1 MKTTIKH
8 KVKLYATAIFLIAW
22 LAPVTTVDAQNTQSY
37 SNVEVNHRA
46 GKWYRS
52 GRNSY
57 TSQHQ
62 RSSTAETTNSD
73 TFDEGQGSTADD
85 RGMAV
90 SDFQVRMQKVHEY
103 RDTIY
108 MNPGETKTLTLP
120 SNQNKQYT
128 VCAYY
133 QRWYN
138 YQTDG
143 RIDDNMIKFT
153 GGQGSINDRAYRMA
167 DGTYGGTFL
176 TDNKEIRASLF
187 QVSVT
192 APHNFNQPYYLAC
205 DQSDYKDV
213 QRPQNNNRGTTFDE
227 PTLGQRVIFI
237 ICPASMIKSKMSTTD
252 YYEIHD
258 IHLPTHRT
266 STNTPEQVALNM
278 SAGNYY
284 TTETAPNGVS
294 HLNVAID
301 YNGLSNGSS
310 YITLDED
317 TISGDDR
324 KIAFNQKRDLPDG
337 TEIYINVT
345 NNTRKIAQFKLTFD
359 ENTHGLTESDV
370 EGMGENNELYY
381 RTNKYLDANYELL
394 TKLDFD
400 FDNVSSNGLNETYNY
415 NDNGYPTG
423 VRAHYYPYPL
433 AWGTST
439 YAFYAAD
446 DNADNRY
453 PQWGQYA
460 ITDGNGFADGIGLL
474 DGSKYHL
481 YVDANEYPGTVC
493 ELPFSTK
500 FCQSSKLFVTAW
512 VKSVNTSSDDAAVMF
527 ILKGV
532 NDDGTTQILHTQSS
546 GQIHDTG
553 SHPWYQIYFEFVSPG
568 YTFDKYVL
576 EVFNNCASTTGG
588 DFCVDDVR
596 VYLSP
601 LEVEA
606 RSVQPLCTSE
616 DEAQIEIDIN
626 YERLLDRLAL
636 EESRTQQGAEV
647 ATGYY
652 SFVNKKAF
660 DDAIAAGRTFNEAFA
675 AAVVHGADVYKGS
688 NSEYYGTINFSTYFL
703 ANDGQDGMA
712 NHVGTSG
719 GNRQI
724 TFNAEVSANNTD
736 DGMVTL
742 IAGDEYY
749 VAFTRTDVS
758 KADVDGL
765 ASAYEFDDIDCGIRG
780 TFTVEGPLIV
790 NVNGDVESDAE
801 TVCIGQ
807 QPLVEVDMSD
817 GHGGIVEDAVFDW
830 YFGSIQRF
838 RDEVTEPIA
847 ELRGATHSLEEALEM
862 FRHFYPDA
870 TAVSDATIPAE
881 DPETS
886 ADYKLYQEDI
896 DLIERLSEDY
906 SVGGLNP
913 KLTLSASK
921 NLSIRLMQTQTYVVL
936 IPVGHEP
943 IPEEGGD
950 TQTSICWEPTQ
961 ILLHAQDG
969 APLLD
974 VGRNDQDYSDMGEGY
989 AVKVRLGYGQYTNLN
1004 RLAVPVRNPR
1014 LDNGTATKVTQV
1026 SNDQNVYLTWTDD
1039 PQYQASVGG
1048 GYDFVIGTVANFT
1061 ISVNSSVNNSRVVLS
1076 FDRSK
1081 FAPREGYRY
1090 SVALR
1095 FTTNATGDAPD
1106 CYGNLVIPIVIVP
1119 RYQVW
1124 VGRPDGN
1131 WNDDGNWR
1139 RAEPSEIKKTSGYIS
1154 NAENGTSTGYVPLST
1169 TNVVIPSDGMAHLY
1183 EAGNQGGILDLDA
1196 NKGTLS
1202 DPTANIEY
1210 DLEAA
1215 YSTTQQMFACD
1226 LYETNECEGLHFD
1239 AGGQMLNSH
1248 LLTYNRAWTNVEVPA
1263 DQWTIVTTPLQ
1274 GVFTGD
1280 WYTKTT
1286 GEENAEYFTYIT
1298 FGDDNDRL
1306 QPYVLQRS
1314 WNEHAVINDSGEG
1327 VDDDTHIAGAHTSDV
1342 TWSSTYNDVGIQTKP
1357 GEGFSMLVGRGLH
1370 TAEGGKV
1377 EFRLPKWDTD
1387 YEGFDET
1394 FQRVQLNSGKLFSDN
1409 LKQTASANVT
1419 ISPSHDGRYA
1429 LIGNPFTSSLDMK
1442 KFFGANTGLDH
1453 VYWTAG
1459 GDPMTAI
1466 EGSEGWITSDGQQAA
1481 LVPPY
1486 TAFYV
1491 RQTDQGGALLN
1502 LIFSRDMAV
1511 MPADDG
1517 TGTQALQGMTLLAAG
1532 AKGNSTALLR
1542 YDAAAD
1548 NGYAKSEDVQLMRES
1563 AGTAAPLVYTV
1574 AGDIAANI
1582 NQVKDLQQI
1591 PLGLFA
1597 ADGDVTTL
1605 TFTGTDALLEPSL
1618 YDAEL
1623 NTDTPITEGMTLS
1636 VNGSSHGRYFIRARG
1651 AGEGTTGIS
1660 EVVGGDA
1667 DGGVTAYSVAE
1678 RQVIVSSSAGLSA
1691 VRVYAVGGQLL
1702 KSESVADGRTAVTL
1716 DGVDSGVAIV
1726 RVTTAAGTTVKKIT
1740 VK

>member
-1 MKTTIKH
+1 MRNSYIARHKTL
-8 KVKLYATAIFLIAW
+8 LYAAVLALTAW
-22 LAPVTTVDAQNTQSY
+22 LAPVTDADAQGNNNPNNTY
-37 SNVEVNHRA
+37 NNVRVKHRA
-46 GKWYRS
+46 GKWYR
-52 GRNSY
+52 GDYQNQHRRNVV
-57 TSQHQ
+57 TDD
-62 RSSTAETTNSD
+62 TNSD
-73 TFDEGQGSTADD
+73 TFDEGQGSAAND

-90 SDFQVRMQKVHEY
+90 NDFGNVRMQKVHEY

-108 MNPGETKTLTLP
+108 INPNEKKILTLP
-120 SNQNKQYT
+120 SNQKENYT
-128 VCAYY
+128 VGAYY

-138 YQTDG
+138 YRTDG
-143 RIDDNMIKFT
+143 RIDDNWIKFT
-153 GGQGSINDRAYRMA
+153 KYDLNRRAFRMA
-167 DGTYGGTFL
+167 DGTYGGKFIYDDYSEMSDAL
-176 TDNKEIRASLF
+176 Y
-187 QVSVT
+187 QVEVT
-192 APHNFNQPYYLAC
+192 GPSNFEGQPYYLAC
-205 DQSDYKDV
+205 DQTDYQDV
-213 QRPQNNNRGTTFDE
+213 TRPRSNNKNTTFDE
-227 PTLGQRVIFI
+227 PTLGQRAIFI
-237 ICPASMIKSKMSTTD
+237 ICPASMIKNKMSEDT
-252 YYEIHD
+252 YYETHD

-284 TTETAPNGVS
+284 TNETGSVA
-294 HLNVAID
+294 HLNVRID
-301 YNGLSNGSS
+301 YNGLRNGNQ
-310 YITLDED
+310 YITLVDAD
-317 TISGDDR
+317 NDGIAQVSDNTR
-324 KIAFNQKRDLPDG
+324 KIAFNQKKDLPDG
-337 TEIYINVT
+337 TVIYINVT
-345 NNTRKIAQFKLTFD
+345 NNGYKIAQFKLTFD
-359 ENTHGLTESDV
+359 ENTHGLTESVINGLTD
-370 EGMGENNELYY
+370 EDDNYY
-381 RTNKYLDANYELL
+381 RTNKYLSANYELL

-400 FDNVSSNGLNETYNY
+400 FENVTNVNHQGGRNV
-415 NDNGYPTG
+415 D
-423 VRAHYYPYPL
+423 YYPYPL
-433 AWGTST
+433 EWGTSS
-439 YAFYAAD
+439 YAFYAASGNMDVND
-446 DNADNRY
+446 DGSAPY

-460 ITDGNGFADGIGLL
+460 ITNGNGYAKGNGLL
-474 DGSKYHL
+474 TGSKYHL
-481 YVDANEYPGTVC
+481 YIDANQYPGTVC

-512 VKSVNTSSDDAAVMF
+512 IKSVNADNEDAAVMF

-553 SHPWYQIYFEFVSPG
+553 NHPWYQIYFEFVSPG
-568 YTFDKYVL
+568 YTFDNYVL

-601 LEVEA
+601 LDVEA
-606 RSVQPLCTSE
+606 KSVQPLCTSK

-626 YERLLDRLAL
+626 YERLLDRLGL
-636 EESRTQQGAEV
+636 EESRTQQGGEV
-647 ATGYY
+647 NTGYY

-660 DDAIAAGRTFNEAFA
+660 DDAIAAGQTFNEAFA

-688 NSEYYGTINFSTYFL
+688 NSEYYGKINFSTYFM
-703 ANDGQDGMA
+703 ANNGEGGMA
-712 NHVGTSG
+712 NHIGTSG

-724 TFNAEVSANNTD
+724 TFNAKVSANNTE
-736 DGMVTL
+736 DGFVTL

-749 VAFTRTDVS
+749 VAFTQTDVS
-758 KADVDGL
+758 NADVDEL
-765 ASAYEFDDIDCGIRG
+765 ATAYEFDDIDCGIRG

-830 YFGSIQRF
+830 YFGSIQQF

-847 ELRGATHSLEEALEM
+847 ELSGATHSLEEALEM

-881 DPETS
+881 DPAAAE
-886 ADYKLYQEDI
+886 YKLYQEDI
-896 DLIERLSEDY
+896 DLIESLNEDY
-906 SVGGLNP
+906 SVGGLNAQ
-913 KLTLSASK
+913 LTLSASK
-921 NLSIRLMQTQTYVVL
+921 NLSIRLVQTQTYVVL

-989 AVKVRLGYGQYTNLN
+989 AVKVRLGYGQYTNLDD
-1004 RLAVPVRNPR
+1004 LAVPVRNPR
-1014 LDNGTATKVTQV
+1014 LDNGTATTVTQV
-1026 SNDQNVYLTWTDD
+1026 SNDRNVYLTWTND
-1039 PQYQASVGG
+1039 PQYEASVGG
-1048 GYDFVIGTVANFT
+1048 GYDFVIGTVANFS
-1061 ISVNSSVNNSRVVLS
+1061 IGSNSSPNNPRVVLS
-1076 FDRSK
+1076 FDRSN
-1081 FAPREGYRY
+1081 FTPREGYRY

-1095 FTTNATGDAPD
+1095 FTTNAVGDAPD

-1124 VGRPDGN
+1124 IGRPDGN

-1139 RAEPSEIKKTSGYIS
+1139 RAEPSEIKKTSDYIT
-1154 NAENGTSTGYVPLST
+1154 NAANGTSAGYVPLST

-1183 EAGNQGGILDLDA
+1183 AAENTGGILDLDA
-1196 NKGTLS
+1196 NKGALS
-1202 DPTANIEY
+1202 DPTENIEY

-1215 YSTTQQMFACD
+1215 YNQTQKMFVCD
-1226 LYETNECEGLHFD
+1226 LFETNECNGLHFD

-1248 LLTYNRAWTNVEVPA
+1248 MLTYNRAWTNVEVPT
-1263 DQWTIVTTPLQ
+1263 DQWTVVTTPLQ

-1280 WYTKTT
+1280 WYTKST
-1286 GEENAEYFTYIT
+1286 GEESAEYFTDIT

-1314 WNEHAVINDSGEG
+1314 WNEHAVINDSGES
-1327 VDDDTHIAGAHTSDV
+1327 VDDGTHITDAHTSNV

-1357 GEGFSMLVGRGLH
+1357 GEGFSMLVSKGSQ

-1394 FQRVQLNSGKLFSDN
+1394 FQRVQLNSGKLFTDN
-1409 LKQTASANVT
+1409 LQQAENANVI

-1429 LIGNPFTSSLDMK
+1429 LIGNPFTSSLDMA
-1442 KFFGANTGLDH
+1442 KFFEMNNTLDK
-1453 VYWTAG
+1453 VYWIAG
-1459 GDPMTAI
+1459 GDPYTAV
-1466 EGSEGWITSDGQQAA
+1466 EGNDGWLTSNGSTTA
-1481 LVPPY
+1481 LVPAY

-1491 RQTDQGGALLN
+1491 RQTTPSASPLRI
-1502 LIFSRDMAV
+1502 IFSRSMAV
-1511 MPADDG
+1511 MPTSSDAE
-1517 TGTQALQGMTLLAAG
+1517 TQSLQGMTLLANN

-1542 YDAAAD
+1542 YDMTAN
-1548 NGYAKSEDVQLMRES
+1548 NGFANNEDVQLMTES
-1563 AGTAAPLVYTV
+1563 TGTATPMVYTV
-1574 AGDIAANI
+1574 AGSMATNI
-1582 NQVKDLQQI
+1582 NRIKDLQQI
-1591 PLGLFA
+1591 PIGLFA
-1597 ADGDVTTL
+1597 SSGDVTTL
-1605 TFTGTDALLEPSL
+1605 TFTGVDALMEPSL

-1623 NTDTPITEGMTLS
+1623 NTETPITEGMTLS
-1636 VNGSSHGRYFIRARG
+1636 VDGPSHGRYFIRSRG
-1651 AGEGTTGIS
+1651 VGDGTTGITD
-1660 EVVGGDA
+1660 VTAG
-1667 DGGVTAYSVAE
+1667 DGGVSVYSVVQG
-1678 RQVIVSSSAGLSA
+1678 QVVVSAGAELRE
-1691 VRVYAVGGQLL
+1691 VRVYSVGGALL
-1702 KSESVADGRTAVTL
+1702 KSECIDGGRTAVTIS
-1716 DGVDSGVAIV
+1716 GVDSGVAIV
-1726 RVTTAAGTTVKKIT
+1726 RVTTADGAATRKIT

>member
-8 KVKLYATAIFLIAW
+8 KVRLYATAIFLIAW
-22 LAPVTTVDAQNTQSY
+22 LAPVTTVDAQNTQRY
-37 SNVEVNHRA
+37 SNVEVKHRA

-52 GRNSY
+52 DY
-57 TSQHQ
+57 TDNHQ
-62 RSSTAETTNSD
+62 RSTTATTTNSD
-73 TFDEGQGSTADD
+73 SFDEGVGGTADD
-85 RGMAV
+85 QGMEV
-90 SDFQVRMQKVHEY
+90 NQFGQVRMQKVHEY

-120 SNQNKQYT
+120 SNQDKKYT

-153 GGQGSINDRAYRMA
+153 GGQGSINDRAFRMA

-176 TDNKEIRASLF
+176 TDNTEIRASLF

-237 ICPASMIKSKMSTTD
+237 ICPASMIKDKMSTTD
-252 YYEIHD
+252 YYETHD

-266 STNTPEQVALNM
+266 STKTHEQVALNM

-301 YNGLSNGSS
+301 YKGLSNGSS
-310 YITLDED
+310 YITLDEN

-324 KIAFNQKRDLPDG
+324 KIAFNQRRDLPDG

-568 YTFDKYVL
+568 YTFDNYVL

-606 RSVQPLCTSE
+606 KSVQPLCTSK

-660 DDAIAAGRTFNEAFA
+660 DDAIAAGQTFNEAFA

-688 NSEYYGTINFSTYFL
+688 DSEYYGTINFSTYFL
-703 ANDGQDGMA
+703 ANNGQNGMA

-758 KADVDGL
+758 NADVDGL
-765 ASAYEFDDIDCGIRG
+765 ATAYEFDDIDCGIRG

-830 YFGSIQRF
+830 YFGSIQQF

-847 ELRGATHSLEEALEM
+847 ELSGATHSLEEALEM

-870 TAVSDATIPAE
+870 TAVSNATIPAE
-881 DPETS
+881 DPD
-886 ADYKLYQEDI
+886 AAGYKLYQEDI
-896 DLIERLSEDY
+896 DLIERLNEDY
-906 SVGGLNP
+906 NVGGLNP

-974 VGRNDQDYSDMGEGY
+974 VGRNDIDYSGMGEGY
-989 AVKVRLGYGQYTNLN
+989 AVKVRLDYGQYNNLN

-1014 LDNGTATKVTQV
+1014 LDDGSPITVTWV

-1039 PQYQASVGG
+1039 PQYQANVGG

-1061 ISVNSSVNNSRVVLS
+1061 INGNSSANNSRVVLS
-1076 FDRSK
+1076 FNRSN
-1081 FAPREGYRY
+1081 FTPREGYRY

-1095 FTTNATGDAPD
+1095 FTTNAVGDAPD

-1131 WNDDGNWR
+1131 WNDDANWR
-1139 RAEPSEIKKTSGYIS
+1139 RAEPDEIKKTSGYIT

-1183 EAGNQGGILDLDA
+1183 AAENTGSILDLDA
-1196 NKGTLS
+1196 NKGALS

-1215 YSTTQQMFACD
+1215 YNQTQQMFVCD
-1226 LYETNECEGLHFD
+1226 LFETNECYGLHFD
-1239 AGGQMLNSH
+1239 TGGQMLNSH
-1248 LLTYNRAWTNVEVPA
+1248 LLTYNRAWTNVEVPT

-1286 GEENAEYFTYIT
+1286 GEEYAEYFTDIT
-1298 FGDDNDRL
+1298 FGENNDRL

-1314 WNEHAVINDSGEG
+1314 WNEHAVINDAGTD
-1327 VDDDTHIAGAHTSDV
+1327 VDDGTHIADAHTSNV

-1357 GEGFSMLVGRGLH
+1357 GEGFSMLVSKGSQ

-1387 YEGFDET
+1387 YEGFSET

-1409 LKQTASANVT
+1409 LKQAEMANVT
-1419 ISPSHDGRYA
+1419 VSPSHDGKYA
-1429 LIGNPFTSSLDMK
+1429 LIGNPFTSSLDME
-1442 KFFGANTGLDH
+1442 KFFDANTSLDH
-1453 VYWTAG
+1453 VFWTAG

-1466 EGSEGWITSDGQQAA
+1466 EGTDNWITSNGQQTVV
-1481 LVPPY
+1481 VPPY

-1491 RQTDQGGALLN
+1491 RQSVAGAAPLN

-1511 MPADDG
+1511 MPTSSDAE
-1517 TGTQALQGMTLLAAG
+1517 TQSLQGMALLASNT
-1532 AKGNSTALLR
+1532 KGSSTALIR
-1542 YDAAAD
+1542 YDIRANNGFAD
-1548 NGYAKSEDVQLMRES
+1548 NEDVQLMTES
-1563 AGTAAPLVYTV
+1563 TGVTTPMVYTV
-1574 AGDIAANI
+1574 AGSMATNI
-1582 NQVKDLQQI
+1582 NQLKDMQRI

-1605 TFTGTDALLEPSL
+1605 TFTGVDALLDPTL

-1623 NTDTPITEGMTLS
+1623 NTETPITEGMELT
-1636 VNGSSHGRYFIRARG
+1636 VNGESHGRYFICSRG
-1651 AGEGTTGIS
+1651 AGPGTTGIS
-1660 EVVGGDA
+1660 EVGASGNDVSVYSVVSRQVVISSVAALQDVSVYTVGGA
-1667 DGGVTAYSVAE
+1667 LLKHEGA
-1678 RQVIVSSSAGLSA
+1678 SAGQT
-1691 VRVYAVGGQLL
+1691 VMTMDDV
-1702 KSESVADGRTAVTL
+1702 E
-1716 DGVDSGVAIV
+1716 SGVAIV
-1726 RVTTAAGTTVKKIT
+1726 RVKTDNGTFTRKIT

>member
-1 MKTTIKH
+1 MMKSLYIARH
-8 KVKLYATAIFLIAW
+8 KTLLYAAVLALTAW
-22 LAPVTTVDAQNTQSY
+22 LAPVTDADAQNTTY
-37 SNVEVNHRA
+37 SNVKVTHRA

-52 GRNSY
+52 GQNSY

-103 RDTIY
+103 RDAIY

-128 VCAYY
+128 VCGYY

-138 YQTDG
+138 YSTDED
-143 RIDDNMIKFT
+143 IDHNIITFT
-153 GGQGSINDRAYRMA
+153 GGNLNTRAYRMKN
-167 DGTYGGTFL
+167 GTYGGTFL
-176 TDNKEIRASLF
+176 TGNNSITNALY
-187 QVSVT
+187 QVSVK
-192 APHNFNQPYYLAC
+192 APQNFNQPYYLAC
-205 DQSDYKDV
+205 DQSDYQDV
-213 QRPQNNNRGTTFDE
+213 QRPRYDDPTFEE

-237 ICPASMIKSKMSTTD
+237 ICPASMIKDKMSTTD
-252 YYEIHD
+252 YYETHD

-266 STNTPEQVALNM
+266 STKTHEQVALNM
-278 SAGNYY
+278 SASNYY
-284 TTETAPNGVS
+284 TTETGPNGVD
-294 HLNVAID
+294 HLNIAIE
-301 YNGLSNGSS
+301 YNGLPNGED
-310 YITLDED
+310 YIELDTKD
-317 TISGDDR
+317 ISGDDR
-324 KIAFNQKRDLPDG
+324 KIAFNQKNDLPDG
-337 TEIYINVT
+337 TVIYINVT
-345 NNTRKIAQFKLTFD
+345 NNNRKIAQFKLTFD
-359 ENTHGLTESDV
+359 ENTHGLTESEINRLN
-370 EGMGENNELYY
+370 EGDDDYY
-381 RTNKYLDANYELL
+381 RTNAYLDANYELL

-400 FDNVSSNGLNETYNY
+400 FDNVQSSDLNT
-415 NDNGYPTG
+415 TS
-423 VRAHYYPYPL
+423 RASYYPYPL
-433 AWGTST
+433 DWGMST

-446 DNADNRY
+446 DNANVSSDGVKGGAPY

-460 ITDGNGFADGIGLL
+460 ITDGNGYAAGRDLL
-474 DGSKYHL
+474 EGSKFHL
-481 YVDANEYPGTVC
+481 YVDANNYPGTVC

-512 VKSVNTSSDDAAVMF
+512 IKSVNTSDNDAAVMF

-532 NDDGTTQILHTQSS
+532 NDDGTTQIIHTQSS

-606 RSVQPLCTSE
+606 KSVQPLCTSN

-688 NSEYYGTINFSTYFL
+688 NSEYYGTINFSTYFS
-703 ANDGQDGMA
+703 ANNGQNGMA

-724 TFNAEVSANNTD
+724 TFNAKVSANNTE
-736 DGMVTL
+736 DGLVTL

-758 KADVDGL
+758 NADVDGL
-765 ASAYEFDDIDCGIRG
+765 ATAYEFDDIDCGIRG

-847 ELRGATHSLEEALEM
+847 ELSGATHSLEEALEM

-886 ADYKLYQEDI
+886 ANYKLYQEDI

-989 AVKVRLGYGQYTNLN
+989 AVKVRLDYGQYTNPN

-1014 LDNGTATKVTQV
+1014 LDNGTATTVTQV
-1026 SNDQNVYLTWTDD
+1026 SNDLNVYLTWTND
-1039 PQYQASVGG
+1039 PQYEASVGG

-1061 ISVNSSVNNSRVVLS
+1061 INGNSSANNSRVVLS
-1076 FDRSK
+1076 FNRSN

-1095 FTTNATGDAPD
+1095 FTTPAVGDAPD

-1280 WYTKTT
+1280 WYTKKT

-1327 VDDDTHIAGAHTSDV
+1327 VDDGTHIAGAHTSDV

-1357 GEGFSMLVGRGLH
+1357 GEGFSILVGKGSQ

-1387 YEGFDET
+1387 FEGFDET

-1409 LKQTASANVT
+1409 LKQAERANVT
-1419 ISPSHDGRYA
+1419 VSLSHDGKYA

-1442 KFFGANTGLDH
+1442 TFFDANTGLDH

-1491 RQTDQGGALLN
+1491 RLRQAVQGGAPLLN

-1511 MPADDG
+1511 MPAYDG

-1574 AGDIAANI
+1574 AGDMAANI

-1605 TFTGTDALLEPSL
+1605 TFTGVAALMEPSL
-1618 YDAEL
+1618 YDAEM
-1623 NTDTPITEGMTLS
+1623 NTDTPLTEGYTLT
-1636 VNGSSHGRYFIRARG
+1636 VNGASHGRYFIRAKG
-1651 AGEGTTGIS
+1651 AGEGTTGITDV
-1660 EVVGGDA
+1660 ETG
-1667 DGGVTAYSVAE
+1667 DGGVSVYSVAP
-1678 RQVIVSSSAGLSA
+1678 RQVVVSSGAELLEVS
-1691 VRVYAVGGQLL
+1691 VYSVGGAMLGH
-1702 KSESVADGRTAVTL
+1702 ESVGGGRTAVTL
-1716 DGVDSGVAIV
+1716 DGIDSGVAVV
-1726 RVTTAAGTTVKKIT
+1726 RVVTADGQTTRKLVVK
-1740 VK
+1740 

>member
-8 KVKLYATAIFLIAW
+8 KVRLYATAIFLIAW
-22 LAPVTTVDAQNTQSY
+22 LAPVTTVDAQNTQRY

-52 GRNSY
+52 DY
-57 TSQHQ
+57 TDDHQ
-62 RSSTAETTNSD
+62 RSTTATTPNSD
-73 TFDEGQGSTADD
+73 TFDEGVGDEADD
-85 RGMAV
+85 RGMEV
-90 SDFQVRMQKVHEY
+90 NQFGRVRMQKVHEY

-153 GGQGSINDRAYRMA
+153 GGPGSIDDRAFRMA

-176 TDNKEIRASLF
+176 TDNTEIRASLF
-187 QVSVT
+187 QVEVT
-192 APHNFNQPYYLAC
+192 APYNFNQPYYLAC

-252 YYEIHD
+252 YYETHD

-266 STNTPEQVALNM
+266 STNTHEQVALNM

-284 TTETAPNGVS
+284 TTETGSNGVS

-301 YNGLSNGSS
+301 SENLSNVSN
-310 YITLDED
+310 YITLDAN

-324 KIAFNQKRDLPDG
+324 KIAFDQKRDLPDG
-337 TEIYINVT
+337 TVVYINVT
-345 NNTRKIAQFKLTFD
+345 NNRMKIAQFKLTFD
-359 ENTHGLTESDV
+359 ENTHGLTESEV
-370 EGMGENNELYY
+370 EGMEENNELYY

-400 FDNVSSNGLNETYNY
+400 FDNVQSSGLNETYNY
-415 NDNGYPTG
+415 NEWGG
-423 VRAHYYPYPL
+423 ISSVRAHYYPYPL
-433 AWGTST
+433 EWGTST

-460 ITDGNGFADGIGLL
+460 ITDGNGFADGIDLL

-512 VKSVNTSSDDAAVMF
+512 VKSVNTSSNDAAVMF

-546 GQIHDTG
+546 GQIQDTG
-553 SHPWYQIYFEFVSPG
+553 DHPWYQIYFEFVSPG
-568 YTFDKYVL
+568 YTFDNYVL

-601 LEVEA
+601 LDVEA
-606 RSVQPLCTSE
+606 KSVQPLCTSE
-616 DEAQIEIDIN
+616 DEARIEIDIN

-636 EESRTQQGAEV
+636 DESRNEQGAEV
-647 ATGYY
+647 VKGYY

-660 DDAIAAGRTFNEAFA
+660 DDAIASGKTFNEAFA
-675 AAVVHGADVYKGS
+675 EGVVHGADVYKGS
-688 NSEYYGTINFSTYFL
+688 SSQYYGTINFSTYFL

-724 TFNAEVSANNTD
+724 TFNADVSANNTS
-736 DGMVTL
+736 DGLLTL

-749 VAFTRTDVS
+749 VAFTKTDVS
-758 KADVDGL
+758 NASVEEL
-765 ASAYEFDDIDCGIRG
+765 ATAYEFDDIDCGIRG

-807 QPLVEVDMSD
+807 QPLVEVDMRD

-830 YFGSIQRF
+830 YFGSIQQF
-838 RDEVTEPIA
+838 REEVTEPIDG
-847 ELRGATHSLEEALEM
+847 LDGKTHTLEEALEL
-862 FRHFYPDA
+862 FRHFYSDA
-870 TAVSDATIPAE
+870 TSVSDATVPAE
-881 DPETS
+881 DPDAS
-886 ADYKLYQEDI
+886 DYKLYQEDI

-906 SVGGLNP
+906 SVGGLNA

-943 IPEEGGD
+943 IPDEGGE
-950 TQTSICWEPTQ
+950 TQTSVCWEPTQ

-974 VGRNDQDYSDMGEGY
+974 VGRKDIDYSGMGEGY
-989 AVKVRLGYGQYTNLN
+989 AVKVRLGYGQYNALN

-1014 LDNGTATKVTQV
+1014 LDDGSATTVTQV
-1026 SNDQNVYLTWTDD
+1026 SNDRNVYLTWTDD
-1039 PQYQASVGG
+1039 PQYEANVGG
-1048 GYDFVIGTVANFT
+1048 GYDFVIGSVENFT
-1061 ISVNSSVNNSRVVLS
+1061 IGQGSSTNNSRVVLN
-1076 FDRSK
+1076 FTRNN
-1081 FAPREGYRY
+1081 FTPREGFHY

-1095 FTTNATGDAPD
+1095 FTTNAVGEAPD

-1119 RYQVW
+1119 RYQMW
-1124 VGRPDGN
+1124 VGLPDGN
-1131 WNDDGNWR
+1131 WNDDNNWR
-1139 RAEPSEIKKTSGYIS
+1139 RAEPDEIKKTSNYIT
-1154 NAENGTSTGYVPLST
+1154 NIENGTSAGYVPLST
-1169 TNVVIPSDGMAHLY
+1169 TNVVIPSSGMAHLY
-1183 EAGNQGGILDLDA
+1183 PAENTGSILDLDA

-1202 DPTANIEY
+1202 DPTENIEY

-1215 YSTTQQMFACD
+1215 YNSSQRMFVCD
-1226 LYETNECEGLHFD
+1226 LFETNECYGLHFD

-1248 LLTYNRAWTNVEVPA
+1248 LLTYERAWTNVEVPA

-1286 GEENAEYFTYIT
+1286 GKENAEYFTDIT

-1314 WNEHAVINDSGEG
+1314 WNEHAIINDSGEG
-1327 VDDDTHIAGAHTSDV
+1327 VDDGYHADNAHTSNV

-1357 GEGFSMLVGRGLH
+1357 GEGFSILVGKGSQ
-1370 TAEGGKV
+1370 TVEGGKV
-1377 EFRLPKWDTD
+1377 EFRLPKWDTKFD
-1387 YEGFDET
+1387 GFDDT
-1394 FQRVQLNSGKLFSDN
+1394 FQRVQLYSGKLFSDN
-1409 LKQTASANVT
+1409 LKEAERANVT
-1419 ISPSHDGRYA
+1419 VSPSHDGKYA
-1429 LIGNPFTSSLDMK
+1429 LIGNPFTSSLDMEE
-1442 KFFGANTGLDH
+1442 FFKANTGLDH
-1453 VYWTAG
+1453 VYWTTG
-1459 GDPMTAI
+1459 GDPFTVM

-1491 RQTDQGGALLN
+1491 RQSNQSAAPLN
-1502 LIFSRDMAV
+1502 LTFSRDMAV
-1511 MPADDG
+1511 MPTNDNTD
-1517 TGTQALQGMTLLAAG
+1517 TQNLLGMTLLASNANG
-1532 AKGNSTALLR
+1532 SSTALLR
-1542 YDAAAD
+1542 FDITAN
-1548 NGYAKSEDVQLMRES
+1548 NGFAYNEDVQLMTES
-1563 AGTAAPLVYTV
+1563 TGVTTPMVYTV
-1574 AGDIAANI
+1574 AGDMATSI
-1582 NQVKDLQQI
+1582 NRIKDAQQI
-1591 PLGLFA
+1591 PLGVFA
-1597 ADGDVTTL
+1597 ADDDVTTL
-1605 TFTGTDALLEPSL
+1605 TFTGVAALMEPSL
-1618 YDAEL
+1618 YDAEM
-1623 NTDTPITEGMTLS
+1623 NTDTPLTEGYTLT
-1636 VNGSSHGRYFIRARG
+1636 VNGASHGRYFIRAKG
-1651 AGEGTTGIS
+1651 AGEGTTGITDV
-1660 EVVGGDA
+1660 ETG
-1667 DGGVTAYSVAE
+1667 DGGVSVYSVAP
-1678 RQVIVSSSAGLSA
+1678 RQVVVSSGAELLEVS
-1691 VRVYAVGGQLL
+1691 VYSVGGAMLGH
-1702 KSESVADGRTAVTL
+1702 ESVGGGRTAVTL
-1716 DGVDSGVAIV
+1716 DGIDSGVAVV
-1726 RVTTAAGTTVKKIT
+1726 RVVTADGQTTRKLVVK
-1740 VK
+1740 

>member
-8 KVKLYATAIFLIAW
+8 KVRLYATAIFLIAW
-22 LAPVTTVDAQNTQSY
+22 LAPVTTVDAQNTQRY
-37 SNVEVNHRA
+37 SNVEVKHRA

-52 GRNSY
+52 DY
-57 TSQHQ
+57 TDNHQ
-62 RSSTAETTNSD
+62 RSTTATTTNSD
-73 TFDEGQGSTADD
+73 SFDEGVGGTADD
-85 RGMAV
+85 QGMEV
-90 SDFQVRMQKVHEY
+90 NQFGQVRMQKVHEY

-120 SNQNKQYT
+120 SNQDKKYT

-153 GGQGSINDRAYRMA
+153 GGQGSINDRAFRMA

-176 TDNKEIRASLF
+176 TDNTEIRASLF

-192 APHNFNQPYYLAC
+192 APYNFNQPYYLAC

-258 IHLPTHRT
+258 IHQPTHRT
-266 STNTPEQVALNM
+266 STNTHEQVALNM
-278 SAGNYY
+278 SASNYY
-284 TTETAPNGVS
+284 TTETGPNGVD
-294 HLNVAID
+294 HLNIAIE
-301 YNGLSNGSS
+301 YNGLPNGSD
-310 YITLDED
+310 YITLDAIQ
-317 TISGDDR
+317 ISGDDR
-324 KIAFNQKRDLPDG
+324 KIAFNQKKDLPDG
-337 TEIYINVT
+337 TVIYINVT
-345 NNTRKIAQFKLTFD
+345 NNNRKIAQFKLTFD
-359 ENTHGLTESDV
+359 GNTHGLTEDYIKGLN
-370 EGMGENNELYY
+370 EENNDYY
-381 RTNKYLDANYELL
+381 RTNAYLGANYELL

-400 FDNVSSNGLNETYNY
+400 FDNVQSGSLNSVGNV
-415 NDNGYPTG
+415 N
-423 VRAHYYPYPL
+423 YYPYPL
-433 AWGTST
+433 DWGTST

-446 DNADNRY
+446 DNADGRY
-453 PQWGQYA
+453 LQWGQYA
-460 ITDGNGFADGIGLL
+460 ITDGNGYKSGKGLL

-512 VKSVNTSSDDAAVMF
+512 IKNVNPNDEDAAVMF

-546 GQIHDTG
+546 GQIKATG
-553 SHPWYQIYFEFVSPG
+553 DGKPWYQIYFEFVSPG
-568 YTFDKYVL
+568 YTFDNYVL

-588 DFCVDDVR
+588 DFCIDDVR

-601 LEVEA
+601 LDVEA
-606 RSVQPLCTSE
+606 KSVQPLCTSK

-626 YERLLDRLAL
+626 YERLLDRLGL
-636 EESRTQQGAEV
+636 EESRTQQGGTVE
-647 ATGYY
+647 TGYY

-688 NSEYYGTINFSTYFL
+688 NSEYYGKINFSTYFM
-703 ANDGQDGMA
+703 ANNGEGGMA
-712 NHVGTSG
+712 NHIGTSG

-724 TFNAEVSANNTD
+724 TFNAKVSANNTE
-736 DGMVTL
+736 DGFVTL

-749 VAFTRTDVS
+749 VAFTQTDVS
-758 KADVDGL
+758 NADVDEL
-765 ASAYEFDDIDCGIRG
+765 ATAYEFDDIDCGIRG

-830 YFGSIQRF
+830 YFGSIQQF

-847 ELRGATHSLEEALEM
+847 ELSGATHSLEEALEM

-881 DPETS
+881 DPAAAE
-886 ADYKLYQEDI
+886 YKLYQKDI

-906 SVGGLNP
+906 SVGGLNA

-921 NLSIRLMQTQTYVVL
+921 NLSIRLVQTQTYVVL

-974 VGRNDQDYSDMGEGY
+974 VGRNDIDYSGMGEGY
-989 AVKVRLGYGQYTNLN
+989 AVKVRLGYGQYNSLN

-1014 LDNGTATKVTQV
+1014 LDDGSATTVTQV
-1026 SNDQNVYLTWTDD
+1026 SNDRNVYLTWTDD
-1039 PQYQASVGG
+1039 PQYEANVDG
-1048 GYDFVIGTVANFT
+1048 GYDFVIGSVENFT
-1061 ISVNSSVNNSRVVLS
+1061 IGQGSSTNNSRVVLN
-1076 FDRSK
+1076 FTRNN
-1081 FAPREGYRY
+1081 FTPREGFHY

-1095 FTTNATGDAPD
+1095 FTTDAVGEAPD

-1124 VGRPDGN
+1124 VGLPDGN
-1131 WNDDGNWR
+1131 WNDDNNWR
-1139 RAEPSEIKKTSGYIS
+1139 RAEPDEIKKTSNYIT
-1154 NAENGTSTGYVPLST
+1154 NTENGTSAGYVPLST
-1169 TNVVIPSDGMAHLY
+1169 TNVVIPSSGMAHLY
-1183 EAGNQGGILDLDA
+1183 QAENTGSILDLDA

-1202 DPTANIEY
+1202 DPTENIEY

-1215 YSTTQQMFACD
+1215 YNSSQRMFVCD
-1226 LYETNECEGLHFD
+1226 LFETNECYGLHFD

-1248 LLTYNRAWTNVEVPA
+1248 LLTYERAWTNVEVPA

-1286 GEENAEYFTYIT
+1286 GKEDAEYFTDIT

-1314 WNEHAVINDSGEG
+1314 WNEHAIINDSGEG
-1327 VDDDTHIAGAHTSDV
+1327 VDDGYHADNAHTSNV

-1357 GEGFSMLVGRGLH
+1357 GEGFSILVGKGSE

-1377 EFRLPKWDTD
+1377 EFRLPKWDTKYD
-1387 YEGFDET
+1387 GFDDT
-1394 FQRVQLNSGKLFSDN
+1394 FQRVQLYSGKLFSDN
-1409 LKQTASANVT
+1409 FKEAEKANVT
-1419 ISPSHDGRYA
+1419 VSPSHDGKYA
-1429 LIGNPFTSSLDMK
+1429 LIGNPFTSSLDMEE
-1442 KFFGANTGLDH
+1442 FFKANTGLDH
-1453 VYWTAG
+1453 VYWTTS
-1459 GDPMTAI
+1459 GDPFTAM
-1466 EGSEGWITSDGQQAA
+1466 EGSEGWITSDGQQTA

-1491 RQTDQGGALLN
+1491 RQSVQNAAPLN
-1502 LIFSRDMAV
+1502 LTFSRDMAV
-1511 MPADDG
+1511 MSTNDNTD
-1517 TGTQALQGMTLLAAG
+1517 TQNLLGMTLLA
-1532 AKGNSTALLR
+1532 GNANGSSTALLR
-1542 YDAAAD
+1542 FDITAN
-1548 NGYAKSEDVQLMRES
+1548 NGFANNEDVQLMTES
-1563 AGTAAPLVYTV
+1563 TGTATPMVYTV
-1574 AGDIAANI
+1574 AGDMATSI
-1582 NQVKDLQQI
+1582 NRIKDLQQI
-1591 PLGLFA
+1591 PIGLFA
-1597 ADGDVTTL
+1597 SSGDVTTL
-1605 TFTGTDALLEPSL
+1605 TFTGVDALMEPSL

-1623 NTDTPITEGMTLS
+1623 NTETPITEGMTLS
-1636 VNGSSHGRYFIRARG
+1636 VDGPSHGRYFIRSRG
-1651 AGEGTTGIS
+1651 AGDGTTGITD
-1660 EVVGGDA
+1660 VTAG
-1667 DGGVTAYSVAE
+1667 DGGVSVYSVERGQVVVSASAE
-1678 RQVIVSSSAGLSA
+1678 LRD
-1691 VRVYAVGGQLL
+1691 VRVYSVGGALL
-1702 KSESVADGRTAVTL
+1702 KSECIDGGRTAVTIG
-1716 DGVDSGVAIV
+1716 GVDSGVAIV
-1726 RVTTAAGTTVKKIT
+1726 RVTTADGVATRKIT